1 MAFLRC
7 LEAGVQGPNGQSMDV
22 PKSNPAWELIH
33 HGWSWVV
40 LSHALED
47 AIPMLCN
54 FLQMDQ
60 NSNNSIGKAMN
71 ELGTACLMATYFKAG
86 LNLNDAT
93 TKARQGDIKCRD
105 RLPAIALYV
114 QRFAGGP
121 QFPLIHFLSTFSR
134 SINST
139 LLLGNEFMYYLA
151 HLDFKHPT
159 NLYLMVRLAAWASQ
173 LTTHKHEDGFAKLLT
188 RFDLDRLK
196 FKDMEKPVLEAE
208 AMLSDAWKTV
218 QEWLSRQAS
227 ETRDSAEAHAFKSFG
242 RTAVRSMLFL
252 LNKQKFSRETKQW
265 EGLPEILQSFT
276 EDLAEYLVGPGLAK
290 VRPAPCTVLHDALP
304 TDRPTGTVDPEQQEP
319 PPGLPPGQLG
329 PSPEICPVEPWVTL
343 LILL

>member
-1 MAFLRC
+1 MAFLSC

-33 HGWSWVV
+33 HGWNWVV

-54 FLQMDQ
+54 FLQMAQ
-60 NSNNSIGKAMN
+60 NSNNSIGKAIN
-71 ELGTACLMATYFKAG
+71 ELETACLMATYFKAG
-86 LNLNDAT
+86 LKLNDAI

-105 RLPAIALYV
+105 SLPAIALYV

-139 LLLGNEFMYYLA
+139 LLLGKEFMSYLA

-159 NLYLMVRLAAWASQ
+159 NLFPMIRLAAWACQ
-173 LTTHKHEDGFAKLLT
+173 LTTTRHEDGFARLLT
-188 RFDLDRLK
+188 RSDLDRLK
-196 FKDMEKPVLEAE
+196 SKDLEEQVVEAE
-208 AMLSDAWKTV
+208 AMLADAWKTANS
-218 QEWLSRQAS
+218 WLSSQAS
-227 ETRDSAEAHAFKSFG
+227 ETRDNAEAHAFKSFG
-242 RTAVRSMLFL
+242 RMAVRAMLFL

-276 EDLAEYLVGPGLAK
+276 EDLAEYGSTSTPSHVPEKPLQI
-290 VRPAPCTVLHDALP
+290 TDALNADAK
-304 TDRPTGTVDPEQQEP
+304 TMALLQNAHM
-319 PPGLPPGQLG
+319 
-329 PSPEICPVEPWVTL
+329 EIGKM
-343 LILL
+343 